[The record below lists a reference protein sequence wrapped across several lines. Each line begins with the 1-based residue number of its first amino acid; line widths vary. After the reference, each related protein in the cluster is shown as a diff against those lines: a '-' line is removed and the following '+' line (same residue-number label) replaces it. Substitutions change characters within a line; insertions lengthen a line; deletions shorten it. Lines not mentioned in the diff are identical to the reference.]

1 MHKPFNEGRSNN
13 INLLCNLWIEFI
25 AESRNPRKSLPWIL
39 EGMVSSAPCIC
50 LCSYAAPGPT
60 AAVTNRCNYTG
71 SRVQCP
77 PAAGAGA
84 VAQFGGVSAA
94 PSPQP
99 SPAQPSC
106 PLLPVEEGDI
116 DMIAIYRWTWS
127 CLISTVDIYYLLL
140 CVTLSI

>member
-1 MHKPFNEGRSNN
+1 
-13 INLLCNLWIEFI
+13 
-25 AESRNPRKSLPWIL
+25 
-39 EGMVSSAPCIC
+39 MVSSVLCIC

-94 PSPQP
+94 PSPAQL

-106 PLLPVEEGDI
+106 PLLPVEEVDI
-116 DMIAIYRWTWS
+116 GMIAIYRWTWS

-140 CVTLSI
+140 CDALYMIWIWDKLQCLLSRLFAAMMMHDADKRHDR